1 MSDWLSPNPPDI
13 ADPFS
18 TTKKKRKT
26 KTNKIHFRK
35 IGLLAKKILLRKNG
49 FQSILREERNF
60 VSKKRLKNEFRERII
75 RINRR
80 GIITGSKKM
89 KSSTITYALL
99 IGGVFGVIV
108 YGVAKNNIGFF
119 ALILLIFLAYK
130 FFYNP
135 ESNKKNEEL
144 KRLLK
149 ERNLK

>member
-1 MSDWLSPNPPDI
+1 
-13 ADPFS
+13 
-18 TTKKKRKT
+18 
-26 KTNKIHFRK
+26 
-35 IGLLAKKILLRKNG
+35 
-49 FQSILREERNF
+49 
-60 VSKKRLKNEFRERII
+60 
-75 RINRR
+75 
-80 GIITGSKKM
+80 M

-99 IGGVFGVIV
+99 IGGIFGIIV

-135 ESNKKNEEL
+135 ESNKKNEEM